1 MVAKKNILVLV
12 ESPAKARTLSRFL
25 GSGYT
30 LKATQGHLRDLPKS
44 KLGVDVEN
52 DFSPQYV
59 TPRKKSKILTDLKKS
74 AKSADMLYL
83 ATDPDREGEA
93 IAWHISEIPVFK
105 SLPHRRVVF
114 HEITEEAISKAFK
127 SPRQI
132 NIDLVNAQ
140 QARRILDRLVGYN
153 LSPLLW
159 RKVRRGL
166 SAGRVQSVAVRIIV
180 DREREVEKF
189 KADEYWI
196 LEAELQKKDGDSS
209 PNFRAQLVG
218 LVGKGK
224 LGIKNAEEAAMV
236 ENQLNEA
243 AFSVLK
249 VKEKKTSRR
258 PSPPFITSTLQQE
271 SWRRLRMSAKKTMV
285 IAQQLYEGLP
295 VGTEGTVGLITYMRT
310 DSTRVSRKAI
320 TDAREFIE
328 SKYGKEYLPTHA
340 HTYGQKV
347 KGAQEAHEAIRPT
360 GIMRLSAV
368 LKKYLSAEQ
377 FKVYQLIWEK
387 MIASQMA
394 LATFSNTTID
404 VEARHLSSKAK
415 YMLRETS
422 ILNIFPGF
430 IALSREGK
438 DTEGNKKAVLP
449 QLHEKDELNLK
460 EVTKE
465 QRFTQPPPRFTEAS
479 LIKELEQWGIG
490 RPSTYAPIISTIID
504 REYVARETGNL
515 KPTELGIVVN
525 DLLVANFPNVVDL
538 EFTAAMES
546 GLDKVA
552 EEKADWVK
560 LIRDFYTPF
569 SKDLAES
576 AEKIEKVELT
586 PEEVDETCPNCN
598 KNLIVKTGRFGKF
611 LACPGYPECK
621 FTKSYQI
628 KTGVKC
634 PECDGD
640 IVKRKSK
647 KNKTF
652 YGCGNYPDCQFAT
665 HMEPFPEP
673 CPKCGSLMVKYR
685 GKTKKC
691 TKCDFKDNI

>member
-1 MVAKKNILVLV
+1 
-12 ESPAKARTLSRFL
+12 
-25 GSGYT
+25 
-30 LKATQGHLRDLPKS
+30 
-44 KLGVDVEN
+44 
-52 DFSPQYV
+52 
-59 TPRKKSKILTDLKKS
+59 
-74 AKSADMLYL
+74 
-83 ATDPDREGEA
+83 
-93 IAWHISEIPVFK
+93 
-105 SLPHRRVVF
+105 
-114 HEITEEAISKAFK
+114 
-127 SPRQI
+127 
-132 NIDLVNAQ
+132 
-140 QARRILDRLVGYN
+140 
-153 LSPLLW
+153 
-159 RKVRRGL
+159 
-166 SAGRVQSVAVRIIV
+166 
-180 DREREVEKF
+180 
-189 KADEYWI
+189 
-196 LEAELQKKDGDSS
+196 
-209 PNFRAQLVG
+209 
-218 LVGKGK
+218 
-224 LGIKNAEEAAMV
+224 
-236 ENQLNEA
+236 
-243 AFSVLK
+243 
-249 VKEKKTSRR
+249 
-258 PSPPFITSTLQQE
+258 
-271 SWRRLRMSAKKTMV
+271 
-285 IAQQLYEGLP
+285 
-295 VGTEGTVGLITYMRT
+295 
-310 DSTRVSRKAI
+310 
-320 TDAREFIE
+320 
-328 SKYGKEYLPTHA
+328 
-340 HTYGQKV
+340 
-347 KGAQEAHEAIRPT
+347 
-360 GIMRLSAV
+360 
-368 LKKYLSAEQ
+368 
-377 FKVYQLIWEK
+377 
-387 MIASQMA
+387 
-394 LATFSNTTID
+394 
-404 VEARHLSSKAK
+404 
-415 YMLRETS
+415 MLRETS

-430 IALSREGK
+430 LALSREGK

-586 PEEVDETCPNCN
+586 PEEVDETCPDCN

-611 LACPGYPECK
+611 LACPSYPECK